1 LFKQLLPN
9 QCQGCVWS
17 RRHKTRKEADKVY
30 TVRATIDQ
38 FNAVSRRV
46 MTSIIFPDCRPEA
59 RAKIVAKW
67 IEIARVRLLY
77 IFACFFCFSGNNFAR
92 FVLYNTDG
100 WTVIGAAKFE
110 EFFVS
115 KGGAVEF
122 AV

>member
-1 LFKQLLPN
+1 M
-9 QCQGCVWS
+9 WS

-46 MTSIIFPDCRPEA
+46 MTSIVFPDCRPEA

-67 IEIARVRLLY
+67 IEIARVRLLF
-77 IFACFFCFSGNNFAR
+77 IFLCFFCLSGSIFANFA
-92 FVLYNTDG
+92 LYNTDG
-100 WTVIGAAKFE
+100 STVIGAAKFKE
-110 EFFVS
+110 LFVS

-122 AV
+122 AI